1 MTTLITRLY
10 SSHERASAAASALA
24 ANKYP
29 AKHYDVIAAPAGKKG
44 AAKADLAAVQAALA
58 DAGVIPK
65 SAAAYAGR
73 IVDGN
78 ALLVVRA
85 PVGASF
91 ATKKLLEGF
100 ESIDAGV
107 RDEVHIPAEV
117 ARPVRVRQLKRH
129 VAAAARRHDHVGKI
143 LHAGADQII
152 DAVFLDAQ
160 PAAVVGQGAA
170 RQAVFIQPVLDARPS
185 AIEQRPPLRRH
196 RQTRHRARSGCK
208 APGIPCAN
216 PSRFQAGY

>member
-117 ARPVRVRQLKRH
+117 ARPVRVR
-129 VAAAARRHDHVGKI
+129 
-143 LHAGADQII
+143 
-152 DAVFLDAQ
+152 
-160 PAAVVGQGAA
+160 
-170 RQAVFIQPVLDARPS
+170 RPS
-185 AIEQRPPLRRH
+185 ATSLLPRDAMIMSGKSFMPALTKSSTPFSSMLSLPLLSGKGPRAKLSSFSLSSMLGLPLLSKDRR
-196 RQTRHRARSGCK
+196 
-208 APGIPCAN
+208 
-216 PSRFQAGY
+216 